1 MTQKTAK
8 NAALELVERE
18 EARRFFLPFCK
29 LVDKKHPVDARHIRY
44 LGDKLEQVAKFIES
58 GGKEG
63 IGRLMVFMPP
73 RYWKSQTAS
82 RKFPAW
88 VLGRNPDLR
97 VILTSYGA
105 DLATKHSKEVRDLM
119 ETKRYSAIFGSLSS
133 LDEPVLLDSESRSSA
148 AWEIAEHS
156 GGMIAAGV
164 GGAITGFGANL
175 FIVDDPFKSRE
186 DAESKT
192 KRDNVYEWYRS
203 VAYNRLDSDASAI
216 ILIMTRWDQEDLAG
230 QLLTAMVSDEDAD
243 QWEVVYMPAEADGA
257 KESPFPK
264 TVEEYRENLLRGIY
278 MPLAENG
285 DQLGRE
291 PGEPLWEEK
300 HDKARLNKVR
310 VNVGDFEYGS
320 QYLQKPRLAVGEFL
334 DDGDFQ
340 VVDKAPDEIKWYWA
354 TDLALGE
361 TETSDYNITGAI
373 GMKGEDLFVRDVQ
386 KIQDIDEFLPEL
398 RSIMLSEEGRFP
410 FGIESVAFQKLV
422 MKQFRA
428 DPALVNVEICEIQ
441 VSGRGD
447 KVERARPWRRRAKAG
462 HLFLVKGLWNRDFIR
477 VCTAFPKGRHDDEA
491 DFISNGVQMIAE
503 DGGGANKTAT
513 SEATVV
519 QIASMFEGVMA

>member
-1 MTQKTAK
+1 MIQKTAK
-8 NAALELVERE
+8 NAARELVERE

-29 LVDKKHPVDARHIRY
+29 YVDPKHPVDAKHIQY
-44 LGDKLEQVAKFIES
+44 LGKKLEQVKLFIKS

-88 VLGRNPDLR
+88 LLGDMPDLR
-97 VILTSYGA
+97 IILTSYGA

-119 ETKRYSAIFGSLSS
+119 ETKTYSAIFGALSS
-133 LDEPVLLDSESRSSA
+133 VDEPVMLDSESRSSA
-148 AWEIAEHS
+148 AWELAGHS

-186 DAESKT
+186 DAESQSR
-192 KRDNVYEWYRS
+192 RDNVYEWYRS
-203 VAYNRLDSDASAI
+203 VAYNRLDNEASAI
-216 ILIMTRWDQEDLAG
+216 ILIMTRWDQDDLAG
-230 QLLTAMVSDEDAD
+230 KLLNAMVSDEDAD
-243 QWEVVYMPAEADGA
+243 QWEVVYMPAEADGT

-278 MPLAENG
+278 MPLEADG
-285 DQLGRE
+285 DQLGRA
-291 PGEPLWEEK
+291 PGEALWPEK
-300 HDKARLNKVR
+300 HNLEQLRKVR
-310 VNVGDFEYGS
+310 ANTGDFEYTS
-320 QYLQKPRLAVGEFL
+320 QYAQKPRLAVGEFL
-334 DDGDFQ
+334 DDQDFKI
-340 VVDKAPDEIKWYWA
+340 VEKVPDEVRWYWA

-361 TETSDYNITGAI
+361 SETSDFNIMGAI
-373 GMKGEDLFVRDVQ
+373 GMKGEDLFIRDVQ
-386 KIQDIDEFLPEL
+386 KIRDIDQFLPEL
-398 RSIMLSEEGRFP
+398 RSTMLSDEGKYP

-422 MKQFRA
+422 MKQFLA
-428 DPALVNVEICEIQ
+428 DPALVNVELVEIQ

-462 HLFLVKGLWNRDFIR
+462 HVYLVKGTWNREFIR

-503 DGGGANKTAT
+503 DADGGSSKTVSA
-513 SEATVV
+513 EAVV
-519 QIASMFEGVMA
+519 VEASAMFV

>member
-1 MTQKTAK
+1 MKAQHSPEQAS
-8 NAALELVERE
+8 LELVERE

-29 LVDKKHPVDARHIRY
+29 FMDKKHPIDAPHIQY
-44 LGDKLEQVAKFIES
+44 LGEKLEQVSRFIET

-82 RKFPAW
+82 RKFPSW
-88 VLGRNPDLR
+88 LLGRNPDLR

-119 ETKRYSAIFGSLSS
+119 ETKRYSAVFGSLSS
-133 LDEPVLLDSESRSSA
+133 VEEPVLMDSEARGSA
-148 AWEIAEHS
+148 SWEIAGHS

-186 DAESKT
+186 DAESKAR
-192 KRDNVYEWYRS
+192 RDNVYEWYRS
-203 VAYNRLDSDASAI
+203 VAYNRLDDEASAI

-230 QLLTAMVSDEDAD
+230 KLLNAMVSDEDAD
-243 QWEVVYMPAEADGA
+243 QWHVVYMPAEADDE
-257 KESPFPK
+257 KDYPK
-264 TVEEYRENLLRGIY
+264 NEEEYRENLLRGIY
-278 MPLAENG
+278 MPMGSDG
-285 DQLGRE
+285 DQLGRKG
-291 PGEPLWEEK
+291 GEPLWVKK
-300 HDKARLNKVR
+300 HDLSRLKKVR
-310 VNVGDFEYGS
+310 SNVGDFEYFS

-334 DDGDFQ
+334 DDKDFKIAE
-340 VVDKAPDEIKWYWA
+340 KAPDGVKWYWP

-361 TETSDYNITGAI
+361 SETSDFNVTGAI
-373 GMKGEDLFVRDVQ
+373 GMKGEDLYIRDVQ
-386 KIQDIDEFLPEL
+386 KIRDIDEFLPEL
-398 RSIMLSEEGRFP
+398 RSVMLSDEESRCV

-428 DPALVNVEICEIQ
+428 DPALVNTEIIEIQ
-441 VSGRGD
+441 VAGRGD

-462 HLFLVKGLWNRDFIR
+462 HLYLVKGLWNREFIR
-477 VCTAFPKGRHDDEA
+477 IGAAFPKGRNDDEA

-503 DGGGANKTAT
+503 DAVGTGKTVS
-513 SEATVV
+513 SEPIVV
-519 QIASMFEGVMA
+519 MVEEMFA

>member
-1 MTQKTAK
+1 MPRHTARDVS
-8 NAALELVERE
+8 LELVERE
-18 EARRFFLPFCK
+18 KARRFFLPFCK
-29 LVDKKHPVDARHIRY
+29 FMDKKHPVDARHIQY
-44 LGDKLEQVAKFIES
+44 LGSKLEQVKLFIKS
-58 GGKEG
+58 RGKEG

-88 VLGRNPDLR
+88 LLGDMPDLR
-97 VILTSYGA
+97 IILTSYGA

-119 ETKRYSAIFGSLSS
+119 ETKRYSAVFGSLSS
-133 LDEPVLLDSESRSSA
+133 VAEPVILDGESRSSA
-148 AWEIAEHS
+148 AWEIANHS

-164 GGAITGFGANL
+164 GGGITGFGANL

-192 KRDNVYEWYRS
+192 KRENAYEWYRS
-203 VAYNRLDSDASAI
+203 VAYNRLDDEASAI

-230 QLLTAMVSDEDAD
+230 RLLNAMVSDEEAD
-243 QWEVVYMPAEADGA
+243 QWDVVYMPAEADGT
-257 KESPFPK
+257 KEYPFPK
-264 TVEEYRENLLRGIY
+264 TVEEYRENLLRGAYI
-278 MPLAENG
+278 PLAEEG

-291 PGEPLWEEK
+291 PGEPLWPEK

-310 VNVGDFEYGS
+310 VNIGEFEYGA

-334 DDGDFQ
+334 DDDDFKL
-340 VVDKAPDEIKWYWA
+340 VDKAPDEVKWYWP

-361 TETSDYNITGAI
+361 SETSDYNITGAI
-373 GMKGEDLFVRDVQ
+373 GMKGEDLFIRDVQ

-398 RSIMLSEEGRFP
+398 RSIMLSDKEYKYP

-428 DPALVNVEICEIQ
+428 DRALVNVEICEIQ
-441 VSGRGD
+441 VAGKGD

-462 HLFLVKGLWNRDFIR
+462 HVFLVKGTWNRDFIR
-477 VCTAFPKGRHDDEA
+477 VVTAFPKGRHDDEA

-503 DGGGANKTAT
+503 DATGNLKTA
-513 SEATVV
+513 SAEAVV
-519 QIASMFEGVMA
+519 VMAEEMFA